1 MDSHATPDCVRAKY
15 WKLSLMGMAPGGCG
29 TYTAGTPGRA
39 WRTRCSMWLA
49 EQILTRLGG
58 LLTISA
64 WLVSALMAWDIFVFT
79 KYLSWSSEVAYMEG
93 LRSFRG
99 RETTLVATTV
109 SSSRR
114 SFSSSSEKQAPRLS
128 WS

>member
-1 MDSHATPDCVRAKY
+1 
-15 WKLSLMGMAPGGCG
+15 
-29 TYTAGTPGRA
+29 
-39 WRTRCSMWLA
+39 MWLAGQIFTRLGVLLTILAWLGLGLVA
-49 EQILTRLGG
+49 EQILTRLGV

-64 WLVSALMAWDIFVFT
+64 WLVSALMARYILVLT
-79 KYLSWSSEVAYMEG
+79 RYLSWSSEVAYMEG

>member
-1 MDSHATPDCVRAKY
+1 MDSQAGPVWLRAKY
-15 WKLSLMGMAPGGCG
+15 WKLSLTGMAPGGCG
-29 TYTAGTPGRA
+29 TFTAGTPGRA

-49 EQILTRLGG
+49 EQIFTRLGV

-64 WLVSALMAWDIFVFT
+64 WVVSALMARYILVLT
-79 KYLSWSSEVAYMEG
+79 RYLSWSSEVAYMEG